1 MKSRV
6 SLLSAAIGVSILAMS
21 AMSVS
26 AADFRITRNP
36 IQGQYIVV
44 LKDDAARISS
54 EARPN
59 ALVSSVARQMAAS
72 HRIRVR
78 QTFDHAIRGFVVNV
92 DDEALARLL
101 ADSRVAYVEEDGVM
115 SIDAIQNG
123 ATWGLDR
130 IDQRNLPLSG
140 TFTYVRSASNVH
152 AYIIDT
158 GVRGSHDQFTLGGG
172 ARRMLNG
179 FTSINDGGGTND
191 CNGHGTHVAG
201 TVGGL
206 HYGVAKGV
214 NIHPVRVL
222 GCDGSG
228 SYSGII
234 AGMDWVVQNRV
245 RPAVAN
251 MSLGGGFSQSVND
264 AVQRMVNAGVTVVV
278 AAGNDNSNACSY
290 SPASAASA
298 ITVGSTTRTDAR
310 SSFSNYGNCLDIFA
324 PGSSITSASNTS
336 NTATAVLSGTSMAAP
351 HVAGA
356 AALYLSTNT
365 SASPAA
371 VASALNSNST
381 PNKVT
386 SAGSG
391 SPNRLVYTLNF

>member
-1 MKSRV
+1 
-6 SLLSAAIGVSILAMS
+6 
-21 AMSVS
+21 
-26 AADFRITRNP
+26 
-36 IQGQYIVV
+36 
-44 LKDDAARISS
+44 
-54 EARPN
+54 
-59 ALVSSVARQMAAS
+59 
-72 HRIRVR
+72 
-78 QTFDHAIRGFVVNV
+78 
-92 DDEALARLL
+92 
-101 ADSRVAYVEEDGVM
+101 
-115 SIDAIQNG
+115 
-123 ATWGLDR
+123 
-130 IDQRNLPLSG
+130 
-140 TFTYVRSASNVH
+140 
-152 AYIIDT
+152 
-158 GVRGSHDQFTLGGG
+158 
-172 ARRMLNG
+172 MLNG

-206 HYGVAKGV
+206 YYGVAKGV

-234 AGMDWVVQNRV
+234 AGMNWVVQNRV

-324 PGSSITSASNTS
+324 PGSSITSATNTS

-365 SASPAA
+365 SASPAD

>member
-6 SLLSAAIGVSILAMS
+6 SLLSAAIGVSIMAMS

-26 AADFRITRNP
+26 AADFRTTRHP

-59 ALVSSVARQMAAS
+59 ALVSSVARQMAAT

-78 QTFDHAIRGFVVNV
+78 EAFDHAIRGFVVNV

-115 SIDAIQNG
+115 SIGAIQNG

-158 GVRGSHDQFTLGGG
+158 GVRGSHSEFAT
-172 ARRMLNG
+172 RMLNG
-179 FTSINDGGGTND
+179 FTSFNDGRGTND

-206 HYGVAKGV
+206 YYGVAKGV

-234 AGMDWVVQNRV
+234 AGMNWVAQNRV

-264 AVQRMVNAGVTVVV
+264 AVQSMVNAGVTVVV

-324 PGSSITSASNTS
+324 PGSSITSATNTS

-386 SAGSG
+386 SAGNG